1 MLWEASEAT
10 LLFSTSTPT
19 PLESRCVISRLN
31 IGRVDSTS
39 VICYIY
45 SLQENYSFRCHRTI
59 SNSTQTELNIYAV
72 NDVKI
77 HPKHG
82 TLATVGSDGTFSY
95 WNKDTRTKM
104 TISKQMAQ
112 PITSCCF
119 NHDGKIFAYSVGYE
133 WSKGH
138 KFNDPPEE
146 ESHLSSSLHINN
158 DKLKYN

>member
-31 IGRVDSTS
+31 IGRVDSTC
-39 VICYIY
+39 VIYYIY
-45 SLQENYSFRCHRTI
+45 SLQENYCFRCHRTI
-59 SNSTQTELNIYAV
+59 RNTTQTELNIYAV

-104 TISKQMAQ
+104 ALSKQMAQ
-112 PITSCCF
+112 HITSCCF
-119 NHDGKIFAYSVGYE
+119 NHDGKIFAYSVGYD
-133 WSKGH
+133 WSKGNN
-138 KFNDPPEE
+138 FNDPQKKIHIFLRLT
-146 ESHLSSSLHINN
+146 SH
-158 DKLKYN
+158 